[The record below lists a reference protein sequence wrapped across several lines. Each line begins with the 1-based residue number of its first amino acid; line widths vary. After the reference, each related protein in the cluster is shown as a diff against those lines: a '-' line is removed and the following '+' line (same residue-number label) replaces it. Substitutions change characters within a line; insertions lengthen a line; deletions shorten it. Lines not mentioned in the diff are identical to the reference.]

1 MKKLKIAW
9 PDLES
14 AFENNAPDVHSY
26 LNLQTG
32 DVVTVAETT
41 QGTPDFQDRL
51 DMNAPLAPVRPFS
64 SREQYRWLQAFITSV
79 EEPALRA
86 KLGGAIDGPGAFRR
100 FKSML
105 LEFPGERSRWF
116 DFRNQCAHDRIDEW
130 LKSLGV
136 EPVDIAPWRLP
147 AVEKTA
153 EAIAPTDGAFGDIS
167 IESAP
172 IVPRSPISS
181 SVAPAEP
188 AVAPRPV
195 ELAQFISNWLD
206 RWAPAGITATNIAGV
221 EDFSRAIVDFL
232 AGKPES
238 LGSYGFSESSA
249 ARSAKPLL

>member
-9 PDLES
+9 ADLES

-64 SREQYRWLQAFITSV
+64 SREQYRWLQGFITSV

-105 LEFPGERSRWF
+105 LEFPNERSRWF
-116 DFRNQCAHDRIDEW
+116 DFRNQCAHDRIEEW

-136 EPVDIAPWRLP
+136 EPVDVAPWRLP
-147 AVEKTA
+147 AGEKPA
-153 EAIAPTDGAFGDIS
+153 EAVVESVGANGEAS
-167 IESAP
+167 KESTSPA
-172 IVPRSPISS
+172 PRSPISS
-181 SVAPAEP
+181 SVAATE
-188 AVAPRPV
+188 ATANARPV

-206 RWAPAGITATNIAGV
+206 RWAPAGIAATNVAVV
-221 EDFSRAIVDFL
+221 EDFARAITDFL

-238 LGSYGFSESSA
+238 LGTYGYTESRA
-249 ARSAKPLL
+249 AKPLL